1 MPRTKYASSHR
12 FYHYF
17 YIPAPSTGA
26 KPSAHP
32 RGSKSLLSSGILLT
46 LRLVAALLNC
56 LSQATKG
63 SHPSNTWHWWRTT
76 GQPLFSMLKGAPCS
90 AKLQRE
96 YLSFYVGHII
106 PHLGPTPAQFKLLSQ
121 SNPPIYPCSYFSDDH
136 TPMEANIVLEDNGN
150 LVMQF
155 AMEPLSADGSPAP
168 LEDCIRLLESLKN
181 VDCIKQLD
189 MTWNDICRENLAYNP
204 RSEAGRRPSHFFLG
218 RLDFIF

>member
-1 MPRTKYASSHR
+1 
-12 FYHYF
+12 
-17 YIPAPSTGA
+17 
-26 KPSAHP
+26 
-32 RGSKSLLSSGILLT
+32 
-46 LRLVAALLNC
+46 
-56 LSQATKG
+56 
-63 SHPSNTWHWWRTT
+63 
-76 GQPLFSMLKGAPCS
+76 MLKGAPCS

-168 LEDCIRLLESLKN
+168 LEECIRLLESLKN

-189 MTWNDICRENLAYNP
+189 MTWNDICRQNLAYKP
-204 RSEAGRRPSHFFLG
+204 GSEADRSPSHFFLG
-218 RLDFIF
+218 RLDFIFGLRCLITSYRVQAWVVGNDYENLLPSRTSGVPRTLFGHRPGHQMHE